1 MKKGSSGNR
10 KKRLRNQEPNPARRQ
25 YPSRDNVYELKQY
38 QQRAR
43 EKENRR
49 YRPAQQQVRTVSA
62 PKHRTHAKKR
72 RNVSGRVLPMF
83 VFLVIALYLV
93 GQIFTM
99 AVRKPEV
106 GVETVTYGSIDT
118 PESFQ
123 GLIVRD
129 EVVVTSNRAGT
140 PFYQYAEGDNVKKSA
155 VVCSI
160 KDTASTDVLEDK
172 LANIDADILESQK
185 ERADLS
191 AFAEDIQRLEN
202 TMKST
207 VDSFAGKS
215 MSESTSYLYSM
226 RTQLESSINQR
237 NEIWLSE
244 NVESLSQLNEEKNA
258 YEQQLSQS
266 MSNLTAPESGVLA
279 FTYDGLEETLTPE
292 AIPEISVDQIS
303 GNEKMTSISKVSNV
317 VEGDP
322 VFRLVTSNRWYI
334 ITSLPASDVAD
345 WEVNTWKKINLIGEE
360 GTYQA
365 TATVESVEKGE
376 SQSRVVLSCNS
387 YLNEFINNRLITIQ
401 LDSTVVEGL
410 KIPNNAIV
418 EKSMLKIPVECLT
431 ESGGNQGFLLVNGS
445 NSKFVSV
452 QIVSSDESYCYI
464 EQDNGSI
471 ALGDVILQG
480 TGETAVEYTVSE
492 VATSP
497 GVYVAN
503 SSMAKFASIRILEQ
517 NQEFAIVES
526 ATTYGL
532 QAYDTI
538 VSDAKNITEGQS
550 IY

>member
-10 KKRLRNQEPNPARRQ
+10 KKRLRNQESNSARRQ
-25 YPSRDNVYELKQY
+25 YPTRDNVYEFRQY

-43 EKENRR
+43 EKESRH
-49 YRPAQQQVRTVSA
+49 YRPAQPQTRPVSV
-62 PKHRTHAKKR
+62 PKQKTHARKR
-72 RNVSGRVLPMF
+72 RNISGRALPMF
-83 VFLVIALYLV
+83 VFVVIALYLV
-93 GQIFTM
+93 GQIFSM
-99 AVRKPEV
+99 AIRKPEIS
-106 GVETVTYGSIDT
+106 VETVTYGTIDT
-118 PESFQ
+118 PESYQ

-129 EVVVTSNRAGT
+129 EVVVKANRAGT

-172 LANIDADILESQK
+172 LANIDADILKSQK

-202 TMKST
+202 SMKTT

-215 MSESTSYLYSM
+215 MSESMSYLYSM

-244 NVESLSQLNEEKNA
+244 NVESLSQLSEEKSA

-266 MSNLTAPESGVLA
+266 MSNLTAPESGIMA

-292 AIPEISVDQIS
+292 TIPEISVDQIS
-303 GNEKMTSISKVSNV
+303 GNEKMTSISKVGNV

-334 ITSLPASDVAD
+334 ITSLPTADVAD
-345 WEVNTWKKINLIGEE
+345 WEVNTWKKINLIGDE

-365 TATVESVEKGE
+365 TATVESVETGE
-376 SQSRVVLSCNS
+376 NESRVVLSCNT

-401 LDSTVVEGL
+401 LESTAVQGL

-418 EKSMLKIPVECLT
+418 EKSLLKIPIDCLT

-445 NSKFVSV
+445 NTKFVSV

-464 EQDNGSI
+464 EQENGSI
-471 ALGDVILQG
+471 SLGDVILQG
-480 TGETAVEYTVSE
+480 TGETAAEYTVSE
-492 VATSP
+492 VASSP

-503 SSMAKFASIRILEQ
+503 SSMAKFVSINILEQ
-517 NQEFAIVES
+517 NQEFSIVES
-526 ATTYGL
+526 ASNYGL